1 MTESDTFCLKW
12 NEFEN
17 NVSSTLKDF
26 KDEED
31 FFDVTLACED
41 EQVQAHKLIISACSP
56 FFRQV
61 LRKHKHSV
69 PLLYLKGVRF
79 KDMVAL
85 LTFMYHGEVNV
96 AQEDISQFLATA
108 EELQVKGLTHKDKSE
123 TNKPE
128 PRRKSSSRESDNGIR
143 VKSESEAN
151 VSEENVN
158 ANVLSKTE
166 SDEQR
171 NSIAQGIPDFDD
183 EIVEYPTTTENTFGV
198 DQGNECPCNI
208 LVFDQTNILGQC
220 WTDQQ
225 SPWNNGEGR
234 ADDKQYPCLICHKI
248 FKSRGS
254 LSSHKYSY
262 HKEFSSSSSLP
273 TLPLNP
279 FLQTSPMQLI
289 DFQQLDNSLEKE
301 RDIECPICHKFFS
314 TRGSLATHKYNY
326 HRNANNNP
334 MT

>member
-1 MTESDTFCLKW
+1 M
-12 NEFEN
+12 
-17 NVSSTLKDF
+17 
-26 KDEED
+26 
-31 FFDVTLACED
+31 
-41 EQVQAHKLIISACSP
+41 
-56 FFRQV
+56 
-61 LRKHKHSV
+61 SV
-69 PLLYLKGVRF
+69 PPCNAIYLYL
-79 KDMVAL
+79 
-85 LTFMYHGEVNV
+85 
-96 AQEDISQFLATA
+96 I
-108 EELQVKGLTHKDKSE
+108 KS
-123 TNKPE
+123 
-128 PRRKSSSRESDNGIR
+128 I
-143 VKSESEAN
+143 
-151 VSEENVN
+151 
-158 ANVLSKTE
+158 
-166 SDEQR
+166 
-171 NSIAQGIPDFDD
+171 F
-183 EIVEYPTTTENTFGV
+183 
-198 DQGNECPCNI
+198 
-208 LVFDQTNILGQC
+208 LGQC

-234 ADDKQYPCLICHKI
+234 ADDKQYPCPICHKI

-334 MT
+334 TMT